1 VSLKVP
7 TAWPTDIVVKRAASL
22 LAVSFDDGVS
32 YDIPFELLRIE
43 SPSAQVQG
51 HSAAQKQVVRGKA
64 YVKVVRVE
72 PVGRYAVRLV
82 FDDGHDSGIFT
93 WEWLYRLG
101 RDQGDLMAAY
111 QVELAKIE
119 TKSP

>member
-1 VSLKVP
+1 VSP
-7 TAWPTDIVVKRAASL
+7 TKQAVWPTDLVVKGGARL

-51 HSAAQKQVVRGKA
+51 HSAAQKQVVKDKA
-64 YVKVVRVE
+64 DVKVVRVE

-101 RDQGDLMAAY
+101 RDQDVLMADY
-111 QVELAKIE
+111 RVELAKR
-119 TKSP
+119 

>member
-1 VSLKVP
+1 VSQTKQA
-7 TAWPTDIVVKRAASL
+7 AWPTDLVVKGGARL

-32 YDIPFELLRIE
+32 YNIPFELLRIE

-51 HSAAQKQVVRGKA
+51 HSAAQKQVVRDKVD
-64 YVKVVRVE
+64 VKVVRVE

-101 RDQGDLMAAY
+101 RDQVELMAAY
-111 QVELAKIE
+111 RAEL
-119 TKSP
+119 TKR

>member
-1 VSLKVP
+1 VSP
-7 TAWPTDIVVKRAASL
+7 TQQGAWPTDLVVKGAARL
-22 LAVSFDDGVS
+22 LAVSFDDGAS

-51 HSAAQKQVVRGKA
+51 HSAAQKQVVSGKA
-64 YVKVVRVE
+64 DVKVVRVE

-101 RDQGDLMAAY
+101 RDQDVLMAAY
-111 QVELAKIE
+111 RAELAKIE
-119 TKSP
+119 TKSQ